1 MKRLARAIDRDGR
14 YTYGWVTGLSGEA
27 APLPTSQLQ
36 PIIGDIFGEHRAQG
50 APQLLSEV
58 RLLAPIMPSKIIGI
72 GSNYRDHAAEMGKP
86 IPTVP
91 KVFLKPPTAIIGPG
105 DPIPLPPGT
114 ERVDHEAELAVVVG
128 RHLSCASPAD
138 CLAAVLGYTCGND
151 VTARDF
157 QRADGVFAR
166 GKGFDGFCPI
176 GPWLVLGP
184 PPASLGVRAWVNGA
198 PRQDGNTD
206 QMVFDTAALLSFV
219 SHIMTLLP
227 GDLLLTGTPAGVG
240 PIIEGDVVDVMLEG
254 VGRLSNPVV
263 ARADRAA
270 LRR

>member
-1 MKRLARAIDRDGR
+1 MQRLARVIDKDGR
-14 YTYGWVTGLSGEA
+14 YTYGWVTGLSAEA
-27 APLPTSQLQ
+27 EALPTSRFQ
-36 PIIGDIFGEHRAQG
+36 PIVGDIFGEHRAQG
-50 APQLLSEV
+50 EPQPLSAV

-86 IPTVP
+86 VPPVP
-91 KVFLKPPTAIIGPG
+91 KVFLKPPTALVGPN

-128 RHLSCASPAD
+128 RTLYCASPEE
-138 CLAAVLGYTCGND
+138 CLAGVLGYTCGND

-184 PPASLGVRAWVNGA
+184 PPARLGVRAEVNGQV
-198 PRQDGNTD
+198 RQDGNTD

-240 PIIEGDVVDVMLEG
+240 PLVEGDVVDVILEG
-254 VGRLSNPVV
+254 VGRLSNPV
-263 ARADRAA
+263 ADRADRAA
-270 LRR
+270 ARR